1 MARKRLE
8 RSREVKR
15 FEEEGNHYWMSYS
28 DLMSALLLIFALLLM
43 VNMYGNQKELE
54 AKDQMIEEVI
64 GVKTELIE
72 ELKKTFQDSNLQMQI
87 DPKTGAIRFSS
98 GVFFEYDSSRIS
110 SEGRKNLE
118 NFVPKYINILL
129 SDKFKEHIS
138 QIIIEGHTDKSG
150 GYLYNLELSQDRSF
164 AVVNEIMGEDFPDFN
179 HKNDLRDMVTSNGR
193 SFSEP
198 IYKENGEVDS
208 EKSRRVEFKFRLK
221 DEEVIKK
228 IQELV
233 KDSE

>member
-15 FEEEGNHYWMSYS
+15 VEEEGNHYWMSYS

-43 VNMYGNQKELE
+43 VNMYGNQKEIE
-54 AKDQMIEEVI
+54 AKDKVIEEVI

-72 ELKKTFQDSNLQMQI
+72 ELRKTFQDSNLQMQI

-110 SEGRKNLE
+110 TEGRENLE

-129 SDKFKEHIS
+129 SERFREHIS

-164 AVVNEIMGEDFPDFN
+164 AVVSEIMSEDFPDFKY
-179 HKNDLRDMVTSNGR
+179 KNDLREMVTSNGR

-208 EKSRRVEFKFRLK
+208 DKSRRVEFKFRLK
-221 DEEVIKK
+221 DEEAIKK

-233 KDSE
+233 SDSE